1 MATILIVD
9 DDPSFG
15 SMLRQRLA
23 RGGHRVDF
31 HQGAFGTLN
40 KLKHGYDMLVIDV
53 YMPALDGTRLIQ
65 EIRRTPEFSGLKIV
79 LASSMDEGP
88 LAAHAKQ
95 HGANGYLW
103 KAASSDEIMATIN
116 AILMPG

>member
-15 SMLRQRLA
+15 SMLRQRLM
-23 RGGHRVDF
+23 RGGHKVEF

-40 KLKHGYDMLVIDV
+40 KVKQGYDLLVIDV

-65 EIRRTPEFSGLKIV
+65 EIRRSPDLGMLKII
-79 LASSMDEGP
+79 LASSMDEAP
-88 LAAHAKQ
+88 LAALAKQ
-95 HGANGYLW
+95 HGADTYLW
-103 KAASSDEIMATIN
+103 KAAPTVELLASIN
-116 AILMPG
+116 AVLKTG